1 MKNTRRVKLDVVRTG
16 GARTQK
22 GIPQD
27 VRGQI
32 AYLRAYIEFLDKMSE
47 DPRFVWL
54 SGGEEEWYDA

>member
-22 GIPQD
+22 GLPQE
-27 VRGQI
+27 VRGQL
-32 AYLRAYIEFLDKMSE
+32 AYLVAYIEFLDKMSE

-54 SGGEEEWYDA
+54 YGDEEWYDA